1 MVARDGSTLN
11 YFTSFHEDREI
22 CLMSVRFPLVPIFFP
37 GSTYQFATSHE
48 NGYKYIKGP
57 LADDPEVITE
67 ALKHDLMVY
76 MILPERHQMTY
87 ARSVLSRRGKMLE
100 LAPVVIRKNREL
112 VLLAVQQCP
121 EAFKFAWKPLRD
133 DREIAT
139 SAVSRCGSM
148 ILHSGFR
155 GDPEMMALAVN
166 NDPKVHRF
174 LTAPGA
180 KRRRVQLSV

>member
-1 MVARDGSTLN
+1 MNL
-11 YFTSFHEDREI
+11 
-22 CLMSVRFPLVPIFFP
+22 
-37 GSTYQFATSHE
+37 FA
-48 NGYKYIKGP
+48 
-57 LADDPEVITE
+57 
-67 ALKHDLMVY
+67 
-76 MILPERHQMTY
+76 ILPLRHQMTY
-87 ARSVLSRRGKMLE
+87 ARLVLSRRGELLE
-100 LAPVVIRKNREL
+100 VAPIVIRKNREL

-148 ILHSGFR
+148 ILQSGFR
-155 GDPEMMALAVN
+155 DDPEMMALAVN

-180 KRRRVQLSV
+180 KRRRVQLPV